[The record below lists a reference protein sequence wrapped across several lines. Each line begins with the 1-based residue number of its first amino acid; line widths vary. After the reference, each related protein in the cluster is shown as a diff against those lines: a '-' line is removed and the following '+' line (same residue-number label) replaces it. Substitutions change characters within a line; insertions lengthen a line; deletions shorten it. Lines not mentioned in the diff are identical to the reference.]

1 VDVVPVDPRAKAE
14 LLRAVEARVRA
25 LDGEL
30 PGLAVEDRGDRIR
43 VVIPK
48 ALRVG
53 HEEHFALLV
62 RAFLEDVESRAAG
75 RGARLPSWERP
86 NMLAKYRVTTEGV
99 AKARRR

>member
-62 RAFLEDVESRAAG
+62 RAFLEEVDG
-75 RGARLPSWERP
+75 RARLPSWERP